1 MALSARTVKVA
12 RVEPEKSCSV
22 AVGPVP
28 DGPTRAVAASPT
40 SVRAGLNPATHG

>member
-22 AVGPVP
+22 AVGG
-28 DGPTRAVAASPT
+28 GPIRLFAAPPT
-40 SVRAGLNPATHG
+40 SVRAGRNPATHG